1 MIFSHNSYRVL
12 GVVSNS
18 GVKEIKKNISK
29 LKAFSKIGKEV
40 AFDYDLSFLNLAKLD
55 RRESS
60 LLQSENSLNM
70 DKNKI
75 TNSLFWFTDLSSV
88 DSVAL
93 ANLIKG
99 DTDKSIEIFEK
110 ATKSNEVSS
119 KNYSSFNNLSTL
131 LLLTSLDDSRTD
143 IFKKDDT
150 SIQRIKKAL
159 QLKTLFLSSTF
170 YNTYCEQIC
179 KSVALDSA
187 AAQDF
192 FTISI
197 LDLLNKNFNTKEI
210 SSLFDGLDNHL
221 KEKLSDTLTEA
232 PLSNVK
238 SHIESAN
245 ELIKSDEKSGSKVG
259 KKLIKDTKEDFTHL
273 KDVLGADDFQF
284 QTLSDQLSNQI
295 MQCGIV
301 CFNSTG
307 DDQDYLSSYKYALSI
322 ATGDKTKRRAIDC
335 IKHCEEAKESANQ
348 NRLIQLIENF
358 DKKYK
363 KWENDKAKAIEAY
376 KYLEGSRLNSGVRI
390 MGPPGMGRNVRSGP
404 VLPSVSLLLNYA
416 NNLEKRSQKVYAKLV
431 QQYNQDHELVSTYGT
446 AIINRIVNV
455 IVMVMNEQI
464 EIANSRNHTGLPF
477 LLTRDG
483 GMSTFNAPK
492 LEKVKKSLGSLSQ
505 LINRLSEIKGSSEAN
520 TYLINTRKSLYKNLN
535 TIKENLRPSSSNTYQ
550 RSARSN
556 PKSEGCYI
564 ATMAYGNYD
573 HPQVLELRKFR
584 DEILENSLIGRLFIS
599 IYYSFSPRLVMHLQY
614 KHKINIMIKKI
625 LDNFINYYLK

>member
-1 MIFSHNSYRVL
+1 MIFSQNSYRVL

-40 AFDYDLSFLNLAKLD
+40 AFDFDLSFLNLATLD
-55 RRESS
+55 RAESS

-99 DTDKSIEIFEK
+99 DTAKSIEIFEK
-110 ATKSNEVSS
+110 ATKSNEVTS

-131 LLLTSLDDSRTD
+131 LLLTSLDESRTD
-143 IFKKDDT
+143 TFKKDDT
-150 SIQRIKKAL
+150 SIQRIRKAL
-159 QLKTLFLSSTF
+159 ELKSLFLSSTL
-170 YNTYCEQIC
+170 YNTYCEEIC
-179 KSVALDSA
+179 RSVALDSA
-187 AAQDF
+187 SAQDF
-192 FTISI
+192 FTTSI

-259 KKLIKDTKEDFTHL
+259 KKLIKDTRKDFTHL
-273 KDVLGADDFQF
+273 KDVLGVDDFQF

-322 ATGDKTKRRAIDC
+322 AIGDKTKERAKEC
-335 IKHCEEAKESANQ
+335 VKHCEEVKVANLCSYCEEESIDNSASYSTIIYKET
-348 NRLIQLIENF
+348 NRTWFPRRVEFKQATLNLYYC
-358 DKKYK
+358 KSCYK
-363 KWENDKAKAIEAY
+363 KIMDKDKIQQRVAIGGVILGVIFAGFISPNAAHDSDSILPLFLFIGAMLGFFGY
-376 KYLEGSRLNSGVRI
+376 K
-390 MGPPGMGRNVRSGP
+390 
-404 VLPSVSLLLNYA
+404 
-416 NNLEKRSQKVYAKLV
+416 
-431 QQYNQDHELVSTYGT
+431 
-446 AIINRIVNV
+446 
-455 IVMVMNEQI
+455 
-464 EIANSRNHTGLPF
+464 
-477 LLTRDG
+477 
-483 GMSTFNAPK
+483 
-492 LEKVKKSLGSLSQ
+492 LGSGIGSNFGSYTIIKWHPNLKEHIQQGWQLSQ
-505 LINRLSEIKGSSEAN
+505 PTA
-520 TYLINTRKSLYKNLN
+520 
-535 TIKENLRPSSSNTYQ
+535 
-550 RSARSN
+550 
-556 PKSEGCYI
+556 
-564 ATMAYGNYD
+564 
-573 HPQVLELRKFR
+573 
-584 DEILENSLIGRLFIS
+584 
-599 IYYSFSPRLVMHLQY
+599 
-614 KHKINIMIKKI
+614 
-625 LDNFINYYLK
+625 

>member
-1 MIFSHNSYRVL
+1 MIFSQNSYRVL

-29 LKAFSKIGKEV
+29 LKAFSKIGKDV
-40 AFDYDLSFLNLAKLD
+40 TFDYDLSFLNLAKVD

-75 TNSLFWFTDLSSV
+75 TNSLFWFADLSSV

-99 DTDKSIEIFEK
+99 DTDKSIEIFMK
-110 ATKSNEVSS
+110 ATKSNQVTS

-150 SIQRIKKAL
+150 SIQRIKQAL
-159 QLKTLFLSSTF
+159 QLKSLFLSSTF
-170 YNTYCEQIC
+170 YNTYCEKIC

-192 FTISI
+192 FTTSI

-221 KEKLSDTLTEA
+221 KEKLSDALSEA

-238 SHIESAN
+238 SHIELAN
-245 ELIKSDEKSGSKVG
+245 ELIKSDEKSGGKVG

-322 ATGDKTKRRAIDC
+322 AIGDKTKERAKEC
-335 IKHCEEAKESANQ
+335 VKHCEEARELADQ
-348 NRLIQLIENF
+348 NLLVKLIKDF

-363 KWENDKAKAIEAY
+363 KWEIDVKVSSERRANYRPTI
-376 KYLEGSRLNSGVRI
+376 I
-390 MGPPGMGRNVRSGP
+390 GPPGMGRGPNVPNASIAFEYSQF
-404 VLPSVSLLLNYA
+404 LY
-416 NNLEKRSQKVYAKLV
+416 NNINKPYTNLLEKYGED
-431 QQYNQDHELVSTYGT
+431 NELVINIGSG
-446 AIINRIVNV
+446 IVNRIVNCAV
-455 IVMVMNEQI
+455 LYMNEQI
-464 EIANSRNHTGLPF
+464 NIANNLSDPFTLPNF
-477 LLTRDG
+477 SG
-483 GMSTFNAPK
+483 G
-492 LEKVKKSLGSLSQ
+492 
-505 LINRLSEIKGSSEAN
+505 
-520 TYLINTRKSLYKNLN
+520 TYLSSDRNYTSVINVFN
-535 TIKENLRPSSSNTYQ
+535 
-550 RSARSN
+550 
-556 PKSEGCYI
+556 
-564 ATMAYGNYD
+564 
-573 HPQVLELRKFR
+573 
-584 DEILENSLIGRLFIS
+584 
-599 IYYSFSPRLVMHLQY
+599 
-614 KHKINIMIKKI
+614 KI
-625 LDNFINYYLK
+625 LKLLIKIK